1 MGDVMKLK
9 NVPRPEKAIRTIH
22 LIKVEGQ
29 NGNNNKYYDMYD
41 TGDGNFIVFF
51 GRVGADPQIE
61 QYPIS
66 RWDSKYREKLSD
78 RKGYKDITHLKV
90 DDSAIQ
96 QFVGVSDTAVA
107 KLVADLQKYANNLI
121 QQTYLVGAGAVT
133 LTQIEEAQRVLDL
146 LVAYITDPSYVNL
159 HGDLYVRKVND
170 VLTKLFTVIP
180 RKMKLVS
187 DHLLSQKDES
197 ALKRIIDDE
206 QSSLDAMEGQV
217 KALQLQKTSIDTS
230 STILDAMG
238 IKISSIDDNEKNR
251 LKRMLGGDSNLF
263 RSAFSVINVKTQER
277 FDKWLDGAPDKKV
290 MELFHGSRNAN
301 WWSILGSGLMIKPTN
316 AVHTGSMFGNACY
329 FASLA
334 KKSIGYTSLS
344 GSYWAR
350 GSENKAYLAVFNV
363 HVGKQYVVDSH
374 EHEHYSFDYNK
385 LRRKGS
391 YDSMHAKAGR
401 SLYNDEFM
409 VYKIEQATVRN
420 LIEIAR

>member
-1 MGDVMKLK
+1 MAKLRGIA
-9 NVPRPEKAIRTIH
+9 RPEKANRTVH

-121 QQTYLVGAGAVT
+121 QQTYLVSAGAVT
-133 LTQIEEAQRVLDL
+133 LAQIEEAQRVLDL
-146 LVAYITDPSYVNL
+146 LVSYITNHQNL
-159 HGDLYVRKVND
+159 IEGTFVKQVND
-170 VLTKLFTVIP
+170 ILTKLFTVIP
-180 RKMKLVS
+180 RKMKNVS
-187 DHLLSQKDES
+187 DHLLFKKDETV
-197 ALKRIIDDE
+197 LKRIIDDE

-217 KALQLQKTSIDTS
+217 KALQLQKTNIDTS

-238 IKISSIDDNEKNR
+238 IKISSVDDNERNR
-251 LKRMLGGDSNLF
+251 LKKMLGADSNLF

-277 FDKWLDGAPDKKV
+277 FDKWLANTHNKKV

-301 WWSILGSGLMIKPTN
+301 WWSILGGGLMIKPTN

-344 GSYWAR
+344 GSYWVR
-350 GSENKAYLAVFNV
+350 GNENRAFLAVFNV
-363 HVGKQYVVDSH
+363 HVGNQYVVDQH
-374 EHEHYSFDYNK
+374 QHEHYSFDYNK
-385 LRRKGS
+385 LTKKGS

-409 VYKIEQATVRN
+409 VYKIEQATIRN
-420 LIEIAR
+420 LIEIAK